1 MNELT
6 HPLTNISTTSPQK
19 SWRAPAIATMLAAVV
34 IATPANAEM
43 TNPPPSLMAGNIAFA
58 LDLYQQLKASEGN
71 LFFSPH
77 SLSAALAMTYT
88 GARGQTEEEMAKTL
102 HFNLPPSKLPAAF
115 GALDRRLA
123 EIGSEKQVALKVANS
138 LWAQSDYSFTESFLN
153 LNRRHFGAEV
163 ALVDFA
169 RQTESTRRQINSW
182 VAGKTADKI
191 TEVVAPG
198 VLSPMTRLVLCN
210 AIYFK
215 GDWARRFDPS
225 ATKEADFYAAHQRI
239 VKVPLMYQRLNLKGR
254 ELKDGLSLFELPYQ
268 GGALSMIVLLPKAKD
283 GLGALESRLTQEN
296 LDRWLAELA
305 QSREAKAQVFL
316 PRFKLSSLFALEK
329 TLAEMGMASAFGA
342 GADFSGMTGK
352 RDLAISAVAHQ
363 AVVEVNE
370 QGTEAAAATAV
381 FVERTSISP
390 MQVFRAD
397 HPFMF
402 LIRENQT
409 GSMLF
414 LGRVMDPRK
423 S

>member
-1 MNELT
+1 MNELID
-6 HPLTNISTTSPQK
+6 PLTNLPTKSPQQC
-19 SWRAPAIATMLAAVV
+19 WRVPAIATMLAVVV
-34 IATPANAEM
+34 IAPPANAEM
-43 TNPPPSLMAGNIAFA
+43 TNPPPSLIAGNTAFA
-58 LDLYQQLKASEGN
+58 LDLYQKLKTSEGN

-88 GARGQTEEEMAKTL
+88 GARGLTEKEMARTL
-102 HFNLPPSKLPAAF
+102 HFNLPPSKLPEAF
-115 GALDRRLA
+115 GALDQRLA
-123 EIGSEKQVALKVANS
+123 EVASGKQIALNVANS
-138 LWAQSDYSFTESFLN
+138 LWAQNDYRFTESFLN

-169 RQTESTRRQINSW
+169 RQTEPARRQINSW

-191 TEVVAPG
+191 TELVAPG
-198 VLSPMTRLVLCN
+198 ALSPMTRLVLCN

-215 GDWARRFDPS
+215 GDWARQFDPS
-225 ATKEADFYAAHQRI
+225 ATREADFYATPERT
-239 VKVPLMYQRLNLKGR
+239 VKVPLMYQSLNLKGR
-254 ELKDGLSLFELPYQ
+254 ALTDGPSVFELPYQ
-268 GGALSMIVLLPKAKD
+268 GGELSMIVLLPKAKD
-283 GLGALESRLTQEN
+283 DLGALEGRLTQEN

-316 PRFKLSSLFALEK
+316 PRFKLSSLFALEN

-352 RDLAISAVAHQ
+352 RDLSISAVAHQ

-381 FVERTSISP
+381 IMERTSLSP

-397 HPFMF
+397 HPFIF

-409 GSMLF
+409 GSVLF
-414 LGRVMDPRK
+414 LGRVMDPTRF
-423 S
+423 